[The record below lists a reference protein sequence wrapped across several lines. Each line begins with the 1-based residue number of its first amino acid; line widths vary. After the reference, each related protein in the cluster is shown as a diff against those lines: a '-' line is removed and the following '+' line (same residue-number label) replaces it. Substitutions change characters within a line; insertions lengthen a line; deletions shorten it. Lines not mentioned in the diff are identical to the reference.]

1 MDNQPLPGQPAF
13 APGSLPLPA
22 AAEAGVL
29 SLGERVMGIT
39 CVGFLA
45 AVAGV
50 AAGAHGLNDAHT
62 TTGRYLLWVL
72 VDVALLLA
80 VIALA
85 EVPGL
90 GLLAYVGFTF
100 VTGIVLAPLI
110 HSMSLNGQSA
120 VVAQAFF
127 ATAGIT
133 LGLTLYAR
141 VTTRD
146 FSGAGPYLFGAL
158 LGLVIMSFL
167 QLFFYSP
174 TTDLIIGAIGVVLFS
189 FYLIYDIQRIT
200 RSLNT
205 RGNAIRLALSLY
217 LDILNVF
224 VSLLRV
230 LGSSR

>member
-1 MDNQPLPGQPAF
+1 M
-13 APGSLPLPA
+13 SLA
-22 AAEAGVL
+22 
-29 SLGERVMGIT
+29 ERVMGIT

-62 TTGRYLLWVL
+62 SGLRYFIWIVVEFATLFAVL
-72 VDVALLLA
+72 
-80 VIALA
+80 ALA
-85 EVPGL
+85 DVPVL
-90 GLLAYVGFTF
+90 GLVAYVGFTF
-100 VTGIVLAPLI
+100 ITGIVLAPLI
-110 HSMSLNGQSA
+110 HSMSLNGQGA

-133 LGLTLYAR
+133 LGLTVYAR

-158 LGLVIMSFL
+158 LGLVLMSFL
-167 QLFFYSP
+167 QIFFYSP
-174 TTDLIIGAIGVVLFS
+174 TTNVIIGAIGVVLFS

-200 RSLNT
+200 RSINT
-205 RGNAIRLALSLY
+205 RGNAIRLSLSIY
-217 LDILNVF
+217 LDILNLF

-230 LGSSR
+230 FGSSR

>member
-1 MDNQPLPGQPAF
+1 M
-13 APGSLPLPA
+13 SLA
-22 AAEAGVL
+22 
-29 SLGERVMGIT
+29 ERVMGIT

-62 TTGRYLLWVL
+62 SGLRYFIWVVVEFATL
-72 VDVALLLA
+72 FA
-80 VIALA
+80 VPALA
-85 EVPGL
+85 DTPVVGFI
-90 GLLAYVGFTF
+90 AYVGFTF
-100 VTGIVLAPLI
+100 TTGIVLAPLV
-110 HSMSLNGQSA
+110 HSMSLNGQGA

-133 LGLTLYAR
+133 LGLTIYAR

-158 LGLVIMSFL
+158 LGLVLMSFL
-167 QLFFYSP
+167 QIFFYSP
-174 TTDLIIGAIGVVLFS
+174 TTNVIIGAIGVVLFS

-200 RSLNT
+200 RSINT
-205 RGNAIRLALSLY
+205 RGNAIRLSLSIY
-217 LDILNVF
+217 LDILNLF

-230 LGSSR
+230 FGSSR

>member
-1 MDNQPLPGQPAF
+1 M
-13 APGSLPLPA
+13 SLA
-22 AAEAGVL
+22 
-29 SLGERVMGIT
+29 ERVMGIT

-62 TTGRYLLWVL
+62 SGLRYFIWVVVEFATL
-72 VDVALLLA
+72 FA
-80 VIALA
+80 VLALA
-85 EVPGL
+85 DTPVVGFI
-90 GLLAYVGFTF
+90 AYVGFTF
-100 VTGIVLAPLI
+100 TTGIVLAPLV
-110 HSMSLNGQSA
+110 HSMSLNGQGA

-133 LGLTLYAR
+133 LGLTIYAR

-158 LGLVIMSFL
+158 LGLVLMSFL
-167 QLFFYSP
+167 QIFFYSP
-174 TTDLIIGAIGVVLFS
+174 TTNVIIGAIGVVLFS

-200 RSLNT
+200 RSINT
-205 RGNAIRLALSLY
+205 RGNAIRLSLSIY
-217 LDILNVF
+217 LDILNLF

-230 LGSSR
+230 FGSSR

>member
-1 MDNQPLPGQPAF
+1 M
-13 APGSLPLPA
+13 SLA
-22 AAEAGVL
+22 
-29 SLGERVMGIT
+29 ERVMGIT

-62 TTGRYLLWVL
+62 SGLRYFIWIVVEFATLFAVL
-72 VDVALLLA
+72 
-80 VIALA
+80 ALA
-85 EVPGL
+85 DVPVL
-90 GLLAYVGFTF
+90 GLVAYVGFTF

-110 HSMSLNGQSA
+110 HSMSLNGQGA

-133 LGLTLYAR
+133 LGLTIYAR

-158 LGLVIMSFL
+158 LGLVLMSFL
-167 QLFFYSP
+167 QIFFYSP
-174 TTDLIIGAIGVVLFS
+174 TTNVIIGAIGVVLFS
-189 FYLIYDIQRIT
+189 FYVIYDIQRIT
-200 RSLNT
+200 RSINT
-205 RGNAIRLALSLY
+205 RGNAIRLSLSIY
-217 LDILNVF
+217 LDILNLF

-230 LGSSR
+230 FGSSR